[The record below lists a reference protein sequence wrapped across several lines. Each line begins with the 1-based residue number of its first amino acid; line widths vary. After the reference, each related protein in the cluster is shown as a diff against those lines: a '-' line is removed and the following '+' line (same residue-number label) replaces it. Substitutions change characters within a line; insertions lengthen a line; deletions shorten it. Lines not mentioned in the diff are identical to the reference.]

1 MPPPLAPYDNGAIF
15 FIGVYCM
22 ENGIYLALY
31 ELIQNAF
38 YGATALTGWQE
49 MVLTVLATIGCLFV
63 FIVPFI
69 VVYKVIKFICGR

>member
-1 MPPPLAPYDNGAIF
+1 
-15 FIGVYCM
+15 M

-38 YGATALTGWQE
+38 YGSATLTGWQE

-63 FIVPFI
+63 FVVPFI
-69 VVYKVIKFICGR
+69 VVWKVICIIVGR